1 MTLETG
7 VKALAEAVAVDVK
20 ALDDGKV
27 DKVEGK
33 ELSANNFTDLLHDK
47 LIGLEGTHWR
57 GTFVSVAELEAGVTD
72 PQAGDYADV
81 NAAGENVQ
89 RHIWDATN
97 QVWVAMS
104 GEVAPITASQ
114 VKQLYESNPD
124 TNAFTNDE
132 KAKLADIEVGA
143 TKNRADSL
151 NADKSHTHTM
161 EQVVGLP
168 DVLLTKFDKANVA
181 QSVGQSAETV
191 MSQKATTDALAN
203 IPSVP
208 KTADYTVT
216 AADKGASID
225 TTANVTLP
233 ASVFAVGDVIVVT
246 NTDGADITIT
256 PATGVTLR
264 LAGSDTSGLRTL
276 TGYGV
281 ATLRMVSN
289 NVWFASG
296 AGLA

>member
-20 ALDDGKV
+20 ALGESKV
-27 DKVEGK
+27 DKVKGK
-33 ELSANNFTDLLHDK
+33 ELSANDFTDLLHDK

-57 GTFVSVAELEAGVTD
+57 GTFVSQAALEAGVTD

-81 NAAGENVQ
+81 NAAGEDVQ
-89 RHIWDATN
+89 RHIFDATN
-97 QVWVAMS
+97 QTWVAMS

-124 TNAFTNDE
+124 TNDFTNDE
-132 KAKLADIEVGA
+132 KAKLTGIAVEA

-151 NADKSHTHTM
+151 NADKDHIHAIS
-161 EQVVGLP
+161 QVDGLSAA
-168 DVLLTKFDKANVA
+168 LLTKLDKTDVV
-181 QSVGQSAETV
+181 QSTGQSAETI
-191 MSQKATTDALAN
+191 MSQKATTDAIAN

-208 KTADYTVT
+208 KSAAYTVV

-225 TTANVTLP
+225 TTADVTLP
-233 ASVFAVGDVIVVT
+233 ASAFAVGDVIVVT
-246 NTDGADITIT
+246 NTSGADIVIT
-256 PATGVTLR
+256 PAAGVTLR
-264 LAGSDTSGLRTL
+264 LAGSDSTGVRTL
-276 TGYGV
+276 AGYGV
-281 ATLRMVSN
+281 ATLRMVSS

-296 AGLA
+296 AGLT